1 MNKIIL
7 EKLIYKNYLK
17 TALTS
22 ILFIEITLII
32 IYFNANNSMTVKS
45 LDFILND
52 IKKSVYISV
61 NKATSQT
68 EHIFKDIENLTTIL
82 QNEHQN
88 FFKYLENIDLEDKP
102 IFKYAENGMYYKK
115 QNNGGSSVVLS
126 KDTKLTK
133 EVKRKLIN
141 TEVFDNT
148 FKTIVDN
155 NEMIVATY
163 FNSYDNL
170 NRYYPFIEDTYSAF
184 PSDIKMKDYNFY
196 YKADLEHNP
205 EKKAVWTDV
214 YLDPAGLGWMLS
226 SIVPIY
232 NNGFLE
238 GVSGIDI
245 TVETIIK
252 KFLDFKLPYNGSSF
266 LIDKKGNI
274 IAMSEDIEKILE
286 LKYKNKYI
294 YKTEEKIKETI
305 FRENKFNIIEYKDKN
320 IVKKINRVLSN
331 KEVTHDL
338 ILNNNKYLFFSDK
351 IEKTSWH
358 IISLIDESN
367 IVSELRN
374 LENYYK
380 NLGYVIIFGIILFY
394 LMFFIFL
401 YNKAVNL
408 VNRINGPLKKIIEM
422 TKNLGTKKEIEKLI
436 PCGIVEIDILSDNFN
451 NLAQKLDERTKKLV
465 DTQAQKELHEKLANT
480 DSLTGIYNRRFL
492 DDFSSNYLKIVK
504 REDKDLSL
512 LIIDIDNFKNKNDTY
527 GHETGDIIIK
537 KLVSYIKNVV
547 RDNDIIVRYG
557 GDEFIIVLPNTNIKN
572 SKKVAEKLL
581 SYINEI
587 NQLESKELYFT
598 ITIGVSAY
606 EDSDKN
612 VRDIINRADES
623 LYQAKKLG
631 KNRVI

>member
-7 EKLIYKNYLK
+7 EKLIYENYLK

-22 ILFIEITLII
+22 VLFIEITLII
-32 IYFNANNSMTVKS
+32 IYFSANNSMTAKS

-61 NKATSQT
+61 NRATSQT
-68 EHIFKDIENLTTIL
+68 EHIFKDIENLTIIL

-88 FFKYLENIDLEDKP
+88 FFKYLQNIDLEEKP
-102 IFKYAENGMYYKK
+102 IFKYAQNGMYYKT

-133 EVKRKLIN
+133 EIKRKLIN
-141 TEVFDNT
+141 TEVFDAT

-155 NEMIVATY
+155 NEMVVASY

-170 NRYYPFIEDTYSAF
+170 NRYYPYIKDSYTAF
-184 PSDIKMKDYNFY
+184 ASDIKMKDYNFY
-196 YKADLEHNP
+196 FKADLEHNQ

-252 KFLDFKLPYNGSSF
+252 KFLNFKLPYDGSSF

-274 IAMSEDIEKILE
+274 IAMSKGIEKILE
-286 LKYKNKYI
+286 LKYKNEYI
-294 YKTEEKIKETI
+294 YKTEEKIKKTI

-320 IVKKINRVLSN
+320 IANKINRVLAN
-331 KEVTHDL
+331 KEVTNDL
-338 ILNNNKYLFFSDK
+338 ILNNNKYLFFADK
-351 IEKTSWH
+351 IEKTSWYV
-358 IISLIDESN
+358 ISLIDENN

-380 NLGYVIIFGIILFY
+380 NLGYIIIFAIILFY

-401 YNKAVNL
+401 YNKAVDL
-408 VNRINGPLKKIIEM
+408 VNRINGPLKKIIKM
-422 TKNLGTKKEIEKLI
+422 MKNLGTKKDIEELL

-451 NLAQKLDERTKKLV
+451 NLVQELDERTKKLV
-465 DTQAQKELHEKLANT
+465 YTQAQKELHKKLANT
-480 DSLTGIYNRRFL
+480 DSLTGVYNRRFL
-492 DDFSSNYLKIVK
+492 NDFSSNYLKIAK
-504 REDKDLSL
+504 RENKDLSL
-512 LIIDIDNFKNKNDTY
+512 LIIDIDDFKNKNDTY
-527 GHETGDIIIK
+527 GHKTGDIIIK

-557 GDEFIIVLPNTNIKN
+557 GDEFIVVLPNTNIKN
-572 SKKVAEKLL
+572 AKRVAIKLI
-581 SYINEI
+581 SYIKEV

-598 ITIGVSAY
+598 ITIGVSTY
-606 EDSDKN
+606 KNSDKN
-612 VRDIINRADES
+612 VNHIINRADES
-623 LYQAKKLG
+623 LYEAKKLG